1 VDFVSLDWTDYSA
14 HFEDQGTLRNVVVLG
29 TTVGDWQ
36 KMFDWIRRSDFPRE
50 YLIDGEP
57 ADFPGTIAE
66 AFATVG
72 EDTYSY
78 SFDAEGLPVHGMVYS
93 DRFADEIEMDI
104 EPVNVTNQDEFD
116 HLIAFMQNL
125 SNELDKPVMLT
136 QEMDRD
142 EVILE
147 IEPEADD

>member
-1 VDFVSLDWTDYSA
+1 MSLDWTDYSA
-14 HFEDQGTLRNVVVLG
+14 QFEDQGTLRNIIVLG

-36 KMFDWIRRSDFPRE
+36 KMFDWIRTSEYPLE

-57 ADFPGTIAE
+57 STFPVTVQE

-78 SFDAEGLPVHGMVYS
+78 SFDIEGLPVHGMVYS
-93 DRFADEIEMDI
+93 ERFAEEIEMDI
-104 EPVNVTNQDEFD
+104 EPVNVMTQDEFD

-125 SNELDKPVMLT
+125 SNELKKPVMLT
-136 QEMDRD
+136 HEMNRD

-147 IEPEADD
+147 IEPEAD